1 VSERSPHPTISDVA
15 LALATKRPSEPV
27 SKVSLT
33 RNAKGDT
40 QIEVDVSH
48 VDPAEAAKVAAA
60 LYDILGAQYPREN
73 GNGAA

>member
-1 VSERSPHPTISDVA
+1 MTDRTPHPTISDVA
-15 LALATKRPSEPV
+15 MQLATKRPSEPV

-60 LYDILGAQYPREN
+60 LYDVLSAQYPREN